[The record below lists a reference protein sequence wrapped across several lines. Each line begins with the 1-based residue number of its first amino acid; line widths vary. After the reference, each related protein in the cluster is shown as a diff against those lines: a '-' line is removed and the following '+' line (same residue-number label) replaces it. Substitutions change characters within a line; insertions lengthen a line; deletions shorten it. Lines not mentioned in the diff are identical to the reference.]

1 MEDQELNKVVPQ
13 VPEDLPA
20 EENPVADILEEVEK
34 AKRAPKVAGILT
46 IKSANDWIEDAAKR
60 PDPKLYFHG
69 LIVQYENTVIFASS
83 NVGKSILAVQIAEDI
98 AWTEKVYYLDLEL
111 ADKQFQMRYT
121 DPDTGAV
128 HVFPPGF
135 MRAEVDPELIGGADL
150 EQEILDSI
158 EEAAKQGTKFII
170 VDNLTF
176 LCHDAEKSAQASEF
190 MMKLIRLKKKYGL
203 TTIVIAHTPKRRGY
217 EPITQDDLAGS
228 SKLISFFDAGIALA
242 RSARDNNL
250 RYLKQVKVR
259 TGEYKYDGDNVI
271 VYDLNKVDGFLRF
284 EVQGYAKE
292 EEHLKFGNPSDDL
305 EEIYDI
311 LRLQKQGKSLRD
323 IAKTLDISLGKVQ
336 RRLKKAQDE
345 GISLPDEESGDVSP
359 VSNVSEDESS
369 IQPIH
374 NTRKRRTKKQK
385 EA

>member
-1 MEDQELNKVVPQ
+1 MEDQELNNVVPQ
-13 VPEDLPA
+13 VTEDLPA

-158 EEAAKQGTKFII
+158 EEAAKQGTRFII

-203 TTIVIAHTPKRRGY
+203 TTIVIAHTPKRRGS

-250 RYLKQVKVR
+250 RYLKQEKVR

-271 VYDLNKVDGFLRF
+271 VYDLNKVEGFLRF

-345 GISLPDEESGDVSP
+345 GISLPDEESGDVST
-359 VSNVSEDESS
+359 VSNVSEDNSP

>member
-359 VSNVSEDESS
+359 VSNVSEDESP

-374 NTRKRRTKKQK
+374 DTRKRRTKKQK

>member
-359 VSNVSEDESS
+359 VSNVSEEESP

>member
-1 MEDQELNKVVPQ
+1 MSTQTDTDILLNAED
-13 VPEDLPA
+13 
-20 EENPVADILEEVEK
+20 PVEAILEEVEE
-34 AKRAPKVAGILT
+34 AKRAPKKTGVLSV
-46 IKSANDWIEDAAKR
+46 KSANDWIEDAARR
-60 PDPKLYFHG
+60 PDPQLYFHG

-98 AWTEKVYYLDLEL
+98 AWKEKIFYLDLEL
-111 ADKQFQMRYT
+111 ADKQFQLRYT
-121 DPDTGAV
+121 DTDTGQM
-128 HVFPPGF
+128 HVFPPNF
-135 MRAEVDPELIGGADL
+135 MRAEVDPELIGGVDL

-158 EEAAKQGTKFII
+158 EEAAKQGTKFVI

-176 LCHDAEKSAQASEF
+176 ICHDAEKSATASEF

-228 SKLISFFDAGIALA
+228 SKLISFFDAGLAMA

-271 VYDLNKVDGFLRF
+271 VYDLVKDDGCLKF
-284 EVQGYAKE
+284 VVHGYARE
-292 EEHLKFGNPSDDL
+292 EEHLKQGNPADDM
-305 EEIYDI
+305 EEILDV
-311 LRLQKQGKSLRD
+311 LRLQKAGKSLRD
-323 IAKTLDISLGKVQ
+323 IAATLDISLGKVQ
-336 RRLKKAQDE
+336 RRLQKAKDQNIKLEDFPE
-345 GISLPDEESGDVSP
+345 KDVSDVLD
-359 VSNVSEDESS
+359 VSQKEKA

-374 NTRKRRTKKQK
+374 NASKRRNKKRK